1 MNLISKYETVL
12 QDQVDIISKLRETIQ
27 KLTLDLSCLENND
40 YKTKYFTGFPY
51 YSTVKILFD
60 TIQHSIPINSLNVLS
75 KSQMFLLT
83 LMRLR
88 LGLTFKDLAFRF
100 NVSEPVASKAFFT
113 CIGLFYVQLRNL
125 IKMPLKR

>member
-1 MNLISKYETVL
+1 MDLIFKFETVL
-12 QDQVDIISKLRETIQ
+12 QDQVLIISNLREQILN
-27 KLTLDLSCLENND
+27 LTLDLSCLENSD

-51 YSTVKILFD
+51 FSTVIILFD
-60 TIQHSIPINSLNVLS
+60 MIQHFIPITSLNVLS

-83 LMRLR
+83 LMKLR
-88 LGLTFKDLAFRF
+88 LGLDFKDLAFRF

-113 CIGLFYVQLRNL
+113 CIEILFVKLRNM